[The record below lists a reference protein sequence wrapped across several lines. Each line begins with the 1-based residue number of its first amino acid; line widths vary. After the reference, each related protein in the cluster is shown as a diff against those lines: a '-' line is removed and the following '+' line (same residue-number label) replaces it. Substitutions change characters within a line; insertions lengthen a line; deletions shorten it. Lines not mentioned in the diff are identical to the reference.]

1 MIESRRSLLQQTS
14 RRPFD
19 FLDKMAG
26 PEHARTGFTI
36 GTGIALAGLASS
48 VGSKIA
54 KGASG
59 GGAFAAMPPGGF
71 GGSGSAPQFG
81 EGEYFGPMQKNILAG
96 MPDAYTR
103 QRELDFGR
111 AAFGG
116 EALGSMRGAL
126 PGFMPAPGE
135 DVFRGQFYNA
145 GQDIDALGRARDA
158 LGTSIDRYGA
168 LGGRALGTEMAA
180 RPLVEQGLA
189 SPFALGPESE
199 ALFGQRWGL
208 QRNLLLA
215 EQAQQA
221 GALRERLA
229 GRFGPGYE
237 SGTPFLAEEEGYV
250 TRPYVEGLTKL
261 GIGDIESRLGAAQW
275 QRGYERD
282 ILGDAV
288 RSQLQAG
295 QLSDVAAGRLATSGE
310 KMAALRAEDARK
322 RMSFL
327 QQVQKETPNLMA
339 SPLGALRDIR
349 TIQGG
354 GGGGGGPAFSTQPG
368 GPGMIGGMMGEI
380 GGAGMQFGA
389 RMMGEKAADE
399 RQRRALEA
407 QYGRQAVGT
416 TGGYSGYMPQL
427 SSFSEWGGGGGG
439 GGGGTITG
447 LEFGGG

>member
-1 MIESRRSLLQQTS
+1 MMIESRRSLLQQTP

-19 FLDKMAG
+19 FLGKMAG

-54 KGASG
+54 AGASG
-59 GGAFAAMPPGGF
+59 GGRGASGGGLPPGGYDP
-71 GGSGSAPQFG
+71 APKFG
-81 EGEYFGPMQKNILAG
+81 EGEYFGPTQKNILQL

-111 AAFGG
+111 ADFGG
-116 EALGSMRGAL
+116 EALASMRGAL

-135 DVFRGQFYNA
+135 DVFRGDLYGA

-180 RPLVEQGLA
+180 RPLVERGLA
-189 SPFALGPESE
+189 SPFALGPQSE
-199 ALFGQRWGL
+199 ALFGQRFGL

-215 EQAQQA
+215 EQARQA

-229 GRFGPGYE
+229 GRFGPGYQ
-237 SGTPFLAEEEGYV
+237 SGTPFLAGEEEYV

-288 RSQLQAG
+288 RAQLQAG
-295 QLSDVAAGRLATSGE
+295 QLGDVAAGRLATSGE
-310 KMAALRAEDARK
+310 RMAALRAEDARA
-322 RMSFL
+322 RMAFL
-327 QQVQKETPNLMA
+327 QKVQTEAPNLMA
-339 SPLGALRDIR
+339 SPLGTLRDIR

-354 GGGGGGPAFSTQPG
+354 GGGGGPQFPTQPG
-368 GPGMIGGMMGEI
+368 GPGMLEGILGEI

-389 RMMGEKAADE
+389 RMMGQAEAA
-399 RQRRALEA
+399 RQREA
-407 QYGRQAVGT
+407 EMKRWEIIMRRGIPQSRVPVEVDYPWLKD
-416 TGGYSGYMPQL
+416 TGDIEHV
-427 SSFSEWGGGGGG
+427 F
-439 GGGGTITG
+439 
-447 LEFGGG
+447 